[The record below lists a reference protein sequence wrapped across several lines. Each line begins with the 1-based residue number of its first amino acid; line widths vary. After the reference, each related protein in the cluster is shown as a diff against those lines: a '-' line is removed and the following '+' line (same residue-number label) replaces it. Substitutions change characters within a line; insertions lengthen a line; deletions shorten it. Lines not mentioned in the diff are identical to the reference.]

1 MSEEIKKS
9 SIYTKK
15 GDQGKTF
22 LVSGSCVDKFN
33 VRVEAY
39 GTVDELNSILGMI
52 RYHLNQFSSSPNS
65 IVNMASM
72 NSSTQKIVQQDVL
85 LENIQNHLFRIGSLL
100 ACEDFKIQKKL
111 PAITDIHIQL
121 LEKSIDEFDANLPE
135 LKNFI
140 LPSGG
145 LLANYFHLARTICRR
160 SERRTAEIEATSPP
174 SELTQKSLIYLNRLS
189 DLFFVL
195 ARWNNCSEKIAETLW
210 DKEK

>member
-9 SIYTKK
+9 RIYTKK

-39 GTVDELNSILGMI
+39 GTVDELNSTLGLI
-52 RYHLNQFSSSPNS
+52 RYHLNHTT
-65 IVNMASM
+65 
-72 NSSTQKIVQQDVL
+72 STTSQKAIQQDVI

-100 ACEDFKIQKKL
+100 ACEDFKVQKQL
-111 PAITDIHIQL
+111 PPITDIHIQL
-121 LEKSIDEFDANLPE
+121 IEKTIDEFDSNLPD
-135 LKNFI
+135 LKSFI

-145 LLANYFHLARTICRR
+145 LLANHYHLARTICRR
-160 SERRTAEIEATSPP
+160 SERRTAEIEASNPP

-195 ARWNNCSEKIAETLW
+195 ARWNNWSEKIADTLW